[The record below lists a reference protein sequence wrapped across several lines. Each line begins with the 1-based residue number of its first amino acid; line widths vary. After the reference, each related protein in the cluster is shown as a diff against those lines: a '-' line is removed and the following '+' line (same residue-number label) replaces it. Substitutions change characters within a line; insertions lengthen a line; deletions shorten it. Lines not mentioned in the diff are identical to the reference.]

1 VRWTSVGEDGEAAIT
16 AGGTGGCGELV
27 GKVPMSVW
35 LLLLAITE
43 GSGAVTC
50 PPMEDVELAFAE
62 SLDMVPLF
70 DTAIR
75 ERMALTIFM
84 IPSIPST
91 SMSAGTVCERSSTS
105 SVEGP
110 YPAMFVQ

>member
-1 VRWTSVGEDGEAAIT
+1 
-16 AGGTGGCGELV
+16 
-27 GKVPMSVW
+27 MSIW
-35 LLLLAITE
+35 LLLLAITD

-50 PPMEDVELAFAE
+50 PPMEDVELALAE
-62 SLDMVPLF
+62 SLDMVALF
-70 DTAIR
+70 DTARR

>member
-1 VRWTSVGEDGEAAIT
+1 MRRTSVGEDGEAAIV
-16 AGGTGGCGELV
+16 AGVTGGCEELV

-35 LLLLAITE
+35 LLLLAITD

-50 PPMEDVELAFAE
+50 PPIEDVEFAFAE

-84 IPSIPST
+84 IPVNVLRHLLLRDHT
-91 SMSAGTVCERSSTS
+91 QQCLCNER
-105 SVEGP
+105 
-110 YPAMFVQ
+110 